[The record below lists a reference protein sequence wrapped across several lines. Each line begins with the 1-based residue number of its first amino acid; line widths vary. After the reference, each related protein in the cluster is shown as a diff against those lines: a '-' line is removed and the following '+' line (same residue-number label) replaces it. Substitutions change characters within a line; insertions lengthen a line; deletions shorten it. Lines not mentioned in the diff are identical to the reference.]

1 MNSYRFTYSEHAT
14 FTESER
20 DRVQNVAMNECES
33 AGDWGVELGYFLSF
47 FFFV

>member
-20 DRVQNVAMNECES
+20 DKVQNVAMNECES
-33 AGDWGVELGYFLSF
+33 AGDWGVGIRV
-47 FFFV
+47 FFVVFFV